1 MLFSLGFVDII
12 LPREVLLANH
22 LASTNNLTSNNQQTE
37 HIQMQTN
44 VTTKTGH
51 NKQQYA
57 HSKQPMLTE
66 RTDRE
71 HGLVTFYNIWPRNR
85 AGLFLQPRSLH
96 GAIKVKSVF
105 FTSCIYIIS
114 ITTNSSE
121 ESGLK
126 IAFNALVLRVTCH
139 IHMYVTFSH
148 MLPVNPLQ

>member
-71 HGLVTFYNIWPRNR
+71 HGLVTF
-85 AGLFLQPRSLH
+85 
-96 GAIKVKSVF
+96 
-105 FTSCIYIIS
+105 
-114 ITTNSSE
+114 
-121 ESGLK
+121 
-126 IAFNALVLRVTCH
+126 
-139 IHMYVTFSH
+139 
-148 MLPVNPLQ
+148 